1 MRCFVFCSAQID
13 SYDFLKSFDFEKSFI
28 ICADGGYKHTQKLG
42 LVPDLW
48 IGDGDSL
55 KNGHI
60 AAKEIIAFPP
70 QKDNT
75 DTDLAVMEALR
86 RGYKDIIILGALGGR
101 LDHEYSHFCLLKK
114 ILDNGGRGTLLDSD
128 NEITMEN
135 KRFSVFP
142 DDKKYISFFPFG
154 GDVNDFCVKGLY
166 YETENMHLVS
176 GEVQASSNCFVD
188 EKIGEISFS
197 SGYILVIRSNDSKEG

>member
-1 MRCFVFCSAQID
+1 MKCFVFCSAKIEC
-13 SYDFLKSFDFEKSFI
+13 YDFLKDFDFENSFV
-28 ICADGGYKHTQKLG
+28 ICADGGYKHAQNLG
-42 LVPDLW
+42 IVPDLW
-48 IGDGDSL
+48 LGDGDSL
-55 KNGHI
+55 KDTDI
-60 AAKEIIAFPP
+60 TAKKIVAFPP

-75 DTDLAVMEALR
+75 DTDLAVMEALK
-86 RGYKDIIILGALGGR
+86 RGYKDITILGALGGR

-135 KRFSVFP
+135 KSFSVLP

-154 GDVNDFCVKGLY
+154 GDVSDFSVKGLC

-176 GEVQASSNCFVD
+176 GEVQASSNCFVG

-197 SGYILVIRSNDSKEG
+197 SGYILVIRSNDSKES